1 MSESVIA
8 WPFLVARGRHR
19 GYRTLLAP
27 GFLTERRLHGLL
39 SDSANGERMDGSR
52 AREVEV
58 ERPEV
63 GALTL
68 VYRTENMT
76 EAELDGGRGD
86 GLATDE
92 HGRPLEMLYGIVCR
106 GRLHGRVDDDDL
118 GAARREAVESYRRFL
133 AEEDGFEVDA
143 SDAFTL
149 RGITAAPAPPP

>member
-19 GYRTLLAP
+19 GYRTILAP

-39 SDSANGERMDGSR
+39 SDSTSGEQMDASR

-106 GRLHGRVDDDDL
+106 GRPGGWSCSPASSP
-118 GAARREAVESYRRFL
+118 GAGCPA
-133 AEEDGFEVDA
+133 A
-143 SDAFTL
+143 ST
-149 RGITAAPAPPP
+149 TPPWAPPDARPSRAIAASSPRRTASRST